1 LKPKRTTTSGW
12 ERTNK
17 KETNYIMT
25 AAALLFSDCEHLW
38 KVIGWQGFIAAQ
50 PHDIWLSRAR
60 KGNKP
65 AKNAYILGLCPVGT
79 ILQKKVAND
88 VLRTECEGVARLVTL
103 TEIHGVRR
111 QC

>member
-1 LKPKRTTTSGW
+1 
-12 ERTNK
+12 
-17 KETNYIMT
+17 M
-25 AAALLFSDCEHLW
+25 
-38 KVIGWQGFIAAQ
+38 AAQ

-60 KGNKP
+60 KGYKT
-65 AKNAYILGLCPVGT
+65 AKNAYTLGLCPVGT
-79 ILQKKVAND
+79 ILQKKAND

>member
-1 LKPKRTTTSGW
+1 
-12 ERTNK
+12 
-17 KETNYIMT
+17 MT

-38 KVIGWQGFIAAQ
+38 KAIGWQGFMAAQ

-65 AKNAYILGLCPVGT
+65 AKNAYIPGLCPVGT

-103 TEIHGVRR
+103 TEIHGVRH